1 MCLFLPQLLHG
12 PLGAGVRL
20 TGQEAYFLWACSLL
34 AVLLVCWP
42 LPSAFPE
49 AQRRTGLPLYP
60 HHLFLP
66 LLAFA
71 KHLD

>member
-12 PLGAGVRL
+12 PLGAGVRF

-49 AQRRTGLPLYP
+49 ASAENRPPPVPSPPVPPPSSFCQAP
-60 HHLFLP
+60 
-66 LLAFA
+66 
-71 KHLD
+71 